1 MSHKAL
7 ENQMISII
15 KNLDAGTEFCLRDII
30 NNPPAL
36 LGRVLYEG
44 VANNTIPNVT
54 HIGKENGVDKYKKI

>member
-36 LGRVLYEG
+36 
-44 VANNTIPNVT
+44 
-54 HIGKENGVDKYKKI
+54 